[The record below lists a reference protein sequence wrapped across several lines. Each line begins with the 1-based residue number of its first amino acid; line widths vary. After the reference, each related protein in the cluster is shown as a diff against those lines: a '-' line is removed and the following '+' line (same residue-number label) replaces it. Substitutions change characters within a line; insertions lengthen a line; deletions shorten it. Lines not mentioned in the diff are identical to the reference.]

1 MNLCC
6 ISIMCSCFIL
16 RQVYSVDVDMNLDIT
31 SYSGSELMQL
41 PLERTSRA
49 DSEMVKQFNKT
60 IVTIVVYDKI
70 RGYLNWMQDWFIL
83 AAKEKC
89 STTCVLTEERR
100 YIAKADMIIFHAPT
114 HSSQF
119 PANKGKNVIYT
130 LLSMEQPKYATLL
143 SNPGNI
149 LEQHFDLLST
159 YSLESYHP
167 GTKIPNLP
175 ITYYPL
181 HLLSPNSVLQ
191 PSKPF
196 HLKNG
201 YNTDVSVAMFTS
213 NCHNAG
219 ATGRFKYI
227 QELMKYI
234 KVHSYGKCLHNR
246 EEPLLPDDPLWPPI
260 AQR

>member
-1 MNLCC
+1 
-6 ISIMCSCFIL
+6 MCSCFIL

-49 DSEMVKQFNKT
+49 DSEMVKQLNKT

-167 GTKIPNLP
+167 G
-175 ITYYPL
+175 Y
-181 HLLSPNSVLQ
+181 SV
-191 PSKPF
+191 
-196 HLKNG
+196 
-201 YNTDVSVAMFTS
+201 
-213 NCHNAG
+213 
-219 ATGRFKYI
+219 
-227 QELMKYI
+227 
-234 KVHSYGKCLHNR
+234 
-246 EEPLLPDDPLWPPI
+246 
-260 AQR
+260 